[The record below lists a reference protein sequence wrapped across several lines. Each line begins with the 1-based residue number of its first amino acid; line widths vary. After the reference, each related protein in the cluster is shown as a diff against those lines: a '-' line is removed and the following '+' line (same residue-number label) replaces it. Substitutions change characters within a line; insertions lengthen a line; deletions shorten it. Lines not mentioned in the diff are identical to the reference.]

1 MNEVNLSKSD
11 KEELLEKQH
20 IAIASSMDGI
30 ALLNAEGQYYFLNEV
45 HLKMFGYDNQ
55 EELIGKTWQYIYG
68 QEEIDR
74 IGTDLFP
81 ILMANGKW
89 SGETLGKSKTGTPVY
104 QEISLTALPDGGLV
118 CICRDISEKKRSREK
133 LELQEQLLKNTN
145 SIAIVTNAD
154 KEIVWVNAAFTQVT
168 GYSEEEV
175 IGKNPGRLLQGK
187 NSDKVTIQYMKEQVT
202 LLKPFNCEVI
212 NYKKD
217 GTPYWIEIKCTPL
230 LHPDGSV
237 DKYFAIEEDIT
248 ERKKNEQS
256 ILENSIRLEKA
267 MEGAKGALWDWDMI
281 NNTVYYSK
289 QWKQILG
296 YEEHE
301 LSNDLI
307 EWESR
312 IHPDDLAGTMQE
324 INNYISGVTN
334 SYKNH
339 LRVRHKN
346 NSYLYWLDQGI
357 ITERT
362 EDGKPMRMVGAAIDI
377 TELKVTQ
384 EKLKDSEERWNFAL
398 VGTGAGIWD
407 WNIQNDTIFFSA
419 KAMAMIDYKNVIGV
433 NPMETF
439 KSLIHPDHLSAT
451 SLVLKSMEKELN
463 HATIQYKIRSR
474 SGKYIWVEDNAMVI
488 KRNAFGNPV
497 RMLGSFV
504 DITER
509 KNTEIELLLAKEL
522 AEALVK
528 KERHFL
534 ANISHELRTPLHAVI
549 GLGEQLE
556 KSDLKQEQ
564 KDFVTIMNKSAR
576 HLLGLISDVLD
587 LSKIA
592 EGKISLENIGFSFT
606 KILFESIQL
615 VNREDIKNRINI
627 IYDGCNFE
635 QNHFITGDPLRLKQ
649 IFLNILGNAIKFTE
663 KGSVTISYN
672 ISSETSSTIG
682 FKISIAD
689 TGIGMDTIM
698 LNRLFEDFIQEDQ
711 SYSRKYG
718 GSGLGLSITRKLVE
732 MMNGNIHFSSV
743 KNEGTVVNINLS
755 FQKTTAPS
763 AIEAPPVIS
772 YNKFKNLKVLLVED
786 SIYNMVVATTVLNN
800 FQVFPDEAT
809 NGLEA
814 IAKLK
819 AGKQYD
825 VILMD
830 IQMPEMDGL
839 EATKII
845 REELKIDT
853 PIIAITANAV
863 KEELES
869 YISKG
874 MNDYITKPFEENTL
888 LSKIEQWTFSTK
900 K

>member
-1 MNEVNLSKSD
+1 MNEVNTSRSD

-30 ALLNAEGQYYFLNEV
+30 ALLNAQGQYYFLNDV
-45 HLKMFGYDNQ
+45 HVKMFGYDSQ

-68 QEEIDR
+68 QAEINR
-74 IGTDLFP
+74 INNDLFP
-81 ILMANGKW
+81 LLMANGKW

-118 CICRDISEKKRSREK
+118 CICRDISEKKKSREK
-133 LELQEQLLKNTN
+133 LELQEQILKNTN

-154 KEIVWVNAAFTQVT
+154 KEIVWVNAAFTRLT
-168 GYSEEEV
+168 GYTEEEV
-175 IGKNPGRLLQGK
+175 IGKNPGHLLQGK
-187 NSDKVTIQYMKEQVT
+187 LSDKETVKYMSSQ
-202 LLKPFNCEVI
+202 LAMRKPYNCEII

-248 ERKKNEQS
+248 ERKNSEQH
-256 ILENSIRLEKA
+256 IVENSIRLENA

-281 NNTVYYSK
+281 KNTVYYSK
-289 QWKQILG
+289 QWKSMLG
-296 YEEHE
+296 YQDHE
-301 LSNDLI
+301 IGNDLK

-312 IHPDDLAGTMQE
+312 IHPDDIAGTMKE
-324 INNYISGVTN
+324 INNYISGITK

-339 LRVRHKN
+339 LRIRHKN

-362 EDGKPMRMVGAAIDI
+362 KDGTPIRMVGAAFDI

-407 WNIQNDTIFFSA
+407 WNSQNDTIFYSA
-419 KAMAMIDYKNVIGV
+419 KAMAMIDYKNVIGE

-439 KSLIHPDHLSAT
+439 KSLIHPDHVDEISR
-451 SLVLKSMEKELN
+451 VLKSMEKDVN

-474 SGKYIWVEDNAMVI
+474 SGKYIWVEDNAMVVQ
-488 KRNAFGNPV
+488 RNAFGYPV
-497 RMLGSFV
+497 RLLGSFV
-504 DITER
+504 DITDR
-509 KNTEIELLLAKEL
+509 KNTEIELIRAKEL

-556 KSDLKQEQ
+556 KSDLKQQQ
-564 KDFVTIMNKSAR
+564 KDFVSVINKSAK

-592 EGKISLENIGFSFT
+592 EGKISLEYIGFSFT

-615 VNREDIKNRINI
+615 VNREDIKKRLQIQ
-627 IYDGCNFE
+627 YDGCNFE
-635 QNHFITGDPLRLKQ
+635 QNHFINGDPLRLKQ

-663 KGSVTISYN
+663 KGTVTISYR
-672 ISSETSSTIG
+672 ISSETATTIG
-682 FKISIAD
+682 FEISIAD

-698 LNRLFEDFIQEDQ
+698 LNRLFEEFVQEDQ

-732 MMNGNIHFSSV
+732 MMKGNIHFSSM
-743 KNEGTVVNINLS
+743 KNEGTVVTINLTFEKAQAVS
-755 FQKTTAPS
+755 VTQIPTES
-763 AIEAPPVIS
+763 AFS
-772 YNKFKNLKVLLVED
+772 NFNNLRVLLVED
-786 SIYNMVVATTVLNN
+786 SIFNMLVATTVLNN
-800 FQVFPDEAT
+800 FQIFPEEAS

-814 IAKLK
+814 VTKLK
-819 AGKQYD
+819 AGKQFD

-839 EATKII
+839 EATRII
-845 REELKIDT
+845 REELKINT

-869 YISKG
+869 YIEKG
-874 MNDYITKPFEENTL
+874 MNDYITKPFEEKTL
-888 LSKIEQWTFSTK
+888 LGKIEEWAYKTN
-900 K
+900 

>member
-20 IAIASSMDGI
+20 IAIANSMDGI
-30 ALLNAEGQYYFLNEV
+30 ALLNAQGQYYFLNDIHV
-45 HLKMFGYDNQ
+45 KMFGYDNQ
-55 EELIGKTWQYIYG
+55 EELIGKTWQYIYE

-74 IGTDLFP
+74 ISKDLFP
-81 ILMANGKW
+81 LLMTNGKW

-104 QEISLTALPDGGLV
+104 QEISLTSLPDGGLV
-118 CICRDISEKKRSREK
+118 CICRDISEKKKSREK

-154 KEIVWVNAAFTQVT
+154 KEIVWVNAAFTRLT
-168 GYSEEEV
+168 GYTEEEV

-187 NSDKVTIQYMKEQVT
+187 HSDNDTVKYMSAQ
-202 LLKPFNCEVI
+202 LASLKPFNCEVI

-248 ERKKNEQS
+248 ERKKSEQHL
-256 ILENSIRLEKA
+256 LENSIRLENA
-267 MEGAKGALWDWDMI
+267 MEGAKGALWDWDML

-296 YEEHE
+296 YEENE

-312 IHPDDLAGTMQE
+312 IHPEDIAGTMLA
-324 INNYISGVTN
+324 INNYISGTSN

-339 LRVRHKN
+339 LRIRHKN

-362 EDGKPMRMVGAAIDI
+362 EDGKPKRMVGAAFDI
-377 TELKVTQ
+377 TELKITQ

-439 KSLIHPDHLSAT
+439 KSLIHPDHISAI
-451 SLVLKSMEKELN
+451 SQVLKSMEKDLN
-463 HATIQYKIRSR
+463 HATTQYKIKSR

-488 KRNAFGNPV
+488 KRNAFGYPV

-509 KNTEIELLLAKEL
+509 KNTEIELLHAKEL

-556 KSDLKQEQ
+556 KSDLKQQQ
-564 KDFVTIMNKSAR
+564 KDFVSIMNKSAR

-627 IYDGCNFE
+627 IFDECNFE
-635 QNHFITGDPLRLKQ
+635 QNHFISGDPLRLKQ

-663 KGSVTISYN
+663 KGSITISYG
-672 ISSETSSTIG
+672 ISIETPTTIG

-689 TGIGMDTIM
+689 TGIGMDTVM
-698 LNRLFEDFIQEDQ
+698 LNRLFEEFIQEDQ

-743 KNEGTVVNINLS
+743 KNEGTVVTIHLA
-755 FQKTTAPS
+755 FQKAAAPT
-763 AIEAPPVIS
+763 AIETPPVIS
-772 YNKFKNLKVLLVED
+772 NNKFKKLKVLLVED
-786 SIYNMVVATTVLNN
+786 SIYNMVVATTVLKN
-800 FQVFPDEAT
+800 FQIFPEEAT

-825 VILMD
+825 IILMD

-845 REELKIDT
+845 REELKNDT

-869 YISKG
+869 YIDKG
-874 MNDYITKPFEENTL
+874 MNDYITKPFEEKTL
-888 LSKIEQWTFSTK
+888 LTKIEQWAFKTN
-900 K
+900 